1 MHCIKIRYSMHICS
15 MKVETRHY
23 SYIITASLIGRALI
37 LVDMSVETFKNSRSF
52 IVFFHRQHHVA
63 DKKPPIY
70 LHIYQTIKEAKN
82 VFG

>member
-37 LVDMSVETFKNSRSF
+37 LVDMSVSRDLQNSRSF
-52 IVFFHRQHHVA
+52 IVFFIGNIMLPI
-63 DKKPPIY
+63 KKTNISTY
-70 LHIYQTIKEAKN
+70 ISDYI
-82 VFG
+82 GS